1 MTTKEPSL
9 FNSCEMNSNN
19 KKTTKS
25 SNTEPKSSE
34 SRDDVEK
41 PEETQY

>member
-1 MTTKEPSL
+1 MTAKELSL
-9 FNSCEMNSNN
+9 FDCCEMNSNN
-19 KKTTKS
+19 KRTTES
-25 SNTEPKSSE
+25 SNTDPKSSE

>member
-1 MTTKEPSL
+1 MTAKELSL
-9 FNSCEMNSNN
+9 FDYCEMNSN
-19 KKTTKS
+19 KRRTTES

-41 PEETQY
+41 PKETQY